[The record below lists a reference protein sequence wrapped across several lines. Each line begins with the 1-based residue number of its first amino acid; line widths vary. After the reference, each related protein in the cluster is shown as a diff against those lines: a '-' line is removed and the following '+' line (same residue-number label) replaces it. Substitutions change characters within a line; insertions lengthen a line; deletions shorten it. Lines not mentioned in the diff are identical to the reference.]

1 MKKINFKLEKNNEII
16 INKQNINSIERDNQ
30 ISFIIDRIK
39 YSYNNTKFIRET
51 KEEIIELDLIKENCL
66 ITLKEQNLNLNLNIK
81 CLENKKVD
89 NIIYIKYTIETE
101 ENIHNIITIEY
112 V

>member
-1 MKKINFKLEKNNEII
+1 MNYMERGY
-16 INKQNINSIERDNQ
+16 QYDNI
-30 ISFIIDRIK
+30 
-39 YSYNNTKFIRET
+39 KFIRET
-51 KEEIIELDLIKENCL
+51 KEEIIELDLIKEKCF

-89 NIIYIKYTIETE
+89 NIIYIKYIIETE
-101 ENIHNIITIEY
+101 ENIVNIITIEY